1 MKKLFLFAV
10 AICCIALNGMAEI
23 AVGDILRYEY
33 SGNNLFYKVTNAT
46 EGSRAVTLIPE
57 SSDGSYSAGNAPTGA
72 VVIPDEIEADGV
84 RFTVTAIADFALRRT
99 GITSLQYPTTV
110 TKTGTYICQNC
121 YALNT
126 VVLGSNIT
134 TISSGSFM
142 GCPINNI
149 DLATSNVVTIE
160 AWSLSGLALETVT
173 LPKTLKTIGRDT
185 RIFSGCK
192 SIAIDNENP
201 YLKLINGLLYTADAK
216 LLVGIPGKS
225 TETFT
230 VDARCQ
236 YILYR
241 AQYETQCTLI
251 MPQTT
256 AMPIVSEMGSTTP
269 MTNET
274 DIFGSGNHI
283 VPCGLKADYQ
293 AMKAWQSPSL
303 IMNEQLFQTL
313 TLQTDDEKGTVAK
326 AAPVNCNQVSISAT
340 PKTGYKWYRWSDGNR
355 ENPRLYTVEEDV
367 TLTAEWMT
375 TDQFFV
381 DAKPNNAEYGSV
393 TGSGVY
399 DNGAEATL
407 TATPEEGYSFQKW
420 SDGNTDNPR
429 TISVTEDVA
438 LKAQFTIDEKVMITV
453 AASPAYRGTV
463 SGDGVYAKGK
473 TVTLTATPNKGY
485 TFERWNDGN
494 TENPRTITADED
506 DEFTAFFGYK
516 PAVKDDTI
524 RYTHAGNTLYYKVHN
539 TTTAWVVPQHNV
551 APYYDALNQPTGELV
566 VPDVV
571 TDSAGTEFKVSLI
584 FSHAFDGC
592 NALTSITVG
601 ANVTS
606 LDEYSFANCAALK
619 KVVLNDKITYLTNL
633 LFKNT
638 PIESINMDHITSIPT
653 NTFSGHMAKID
664 TVAIPAGLTTV
675 GFTYI
680 FDGCRA
686 ITLDPANTNFA
697 LVNGILYNADTTMI
711 MGIPSL
717 AEDTLVVDEKCH
729 KMFANLLYTQKV
741 SLKMPK
747 SGIVN
752 IYASSAKDAVPYTFA
767 QSRDASATGQF
778 IALCEHQAAYE
789 AADAWKGL
797 FSAFV
802 YGEYYTL
809 TLGEAENG
817 SAEAVRKIGECE
829 TYTLTATP
837 ASGYKF
843 SRWSDEN
850 TENPREVV
858 LTEDATL
865 TAVFEVDAPSD
876 ITNVNNSDAT
886 IKRIV
891 DGQLLILRE
900 GKIYNALGAEL

>member
-10 AICCIALNGMAEI
+10 AICCTLSMMAEI
-23 AVGDILRYEY
+23 TEGDTLRYEHM
-33 SGNNLFYKVTNAT
+33 GNNLFYQVTNIA
-46 EGSRAVTLIPE
+46 EGHRAVKIIQE
-57 SSDGSYSAGNAPTGA
+57 SSTGYSSANMPKGA
-72 VVIPDEIEADGV
+72 LVIPDTVEAEGL
-84 RFTVTAIADFALRRT
+84 RFAVKDFEMRALAGT
-99 GITSLQYPTTV
+99 SITSIQFPNTV
-110 TKTGTYICQNC
+110 DHTGDYICQRC
-121 YALNT
+121 YSLKK
-126 VVLGSNIT
+126 VVLSPSII
-134 TISSGSFM
+134 TISQGSFM
-142 GCPINNI
+142 NSVLTDIN
-149 DLATSNVVTIE
+149 LATSNVQTIGSAAFSNGIQME
-160 AWSLSGLALETVT
+160 PVT
-173 LPKTLKTIGRDT
+173 LPKTLKMIDSDT
-185 RIFSGCK
+185 RLFFQCS
-192 SIAIDNENP
+192 SIAVDAENP
-201 YLKLINGLLYTADAK
+201 YFKVIDGLLYKADTTM
-216 LLVGIPGKS
+216 LVGVPRHS
-225 TETFT
+225 TETYT
-230 VDARCQ
+230 VQSKCTTL
-236 YILYR
+236 LYR
-241 AQYETQCTLI
+241 ALYESKSNLI
-251 MPQTT
+251 FPQTEAVT
-256 AMPIVSEMGSTTP
+256 IVQTTNSSTP
-269 MTNET
+269 FSFN
-274 DIFGSGNHI
+274 DNFGSGTI
-283 VPCGLKADYQ
+283 YVSCGLSADYK
-293 AMKAWQSPSL
+293 AMKAWQNPSL
-303 IMNEQLFQTL
+303 NMSEKLMQTL
-313 TLQTDDEKGTVAK
+313 TLQTDEEKGSVAQS
-326 AAPVNCNQVSISAT
+326 APANCNQITISAT
-340 PKTGYKWYRWSDGNR
+340 PKAGYKWYRWSDGNYD
-355 ENPRLYTVEEDV
+355 NPRVYTVEEDV
-367 TLTAEWMT
+367 TLSAEWIT
-375 TDQFFV
+375 EGQFV
-381 DAKPNNAEYGSV
+381 IVATPNDAEYGSV

-407 TATPEEGYSFQKW
+407 TATANTGYSFQKW
-420 SDGNTDNPR
+420 SDGNTENPR
-429 TISVTEDVA
+429 TITVTEDVT
-438 LKAQFTIDEKVMITV
+438 LKAQFTIDVKVQITV
-453 AASPAYRGTV
+453 AATPAYRGTV
-463 SGDGVYAKGK
+463 SGEGVYAKGK
-473 TVTLTATPNKGY
+473 SVTLTATPNKGY
-485 TFERWNDGN
+485 IFERWNDDN

-524 RYTHAGNTLYYKVHN
+524 RYTHAGNTLYYKVFN
-539 TTTAWVVPQHNV
+539 ATTAWVVPQHNV

-571 TDSAGTEFKVSLI
+571 TDSAGTEFKVTIIS
-584 FSHAFDGC
+584 SHAFDGC
-592 NALTSITVG
+592 NALTSITMG

-606 LDEYSFANCAALK
+606 LDEYSFANCATLK
-619 KVVLNDKITYLTNL
+619 KVVLNDKITYLTNQL
-633 LFKNT
+633 LLNT
-638 PIESINMDHITSIPT
+638 PIESINLDHITSIPT

-686 ITLDPANTNFA
+686 ITLHPANTNFA

-767 QSRDASATGQF
+767 QSRGASATGQF

-817 SAEAVRKIGECE
+817 SAEAVRKTGECE

-843 SRWSDEN
+843 SRWSDESI
-850 TENPREVV
+850 ENPREVV

-865 TAVFEVDAPSD
+865 TAVFEVDTPSD

-891 DGQLLILRE
+891 NGQLLILRD
-900 GKIYNALGAEL
+900 GKTYNALGAEL